1 MIRESTLPCG
11 VRLLTEAMPHVR
23 SATIGIFADVG
34 SAAEPPERRGISHLL
49 EHMLFK
55 GTARRSARKIA
66 EEMDAVGGN
75 LNAAT
80 DKELTVFYAHVID
93 RHLPLAVD
101 VLADMFLHSTLDA
114 GELRKERDV
123 VIEEIKMYDDSPDEV
138 VNDLFARSLWR
149 GAHLGDPVIGFAQTV
164 AGIERDTLAA
174 WHRSRYVPGT
184 VTIAAAGNLDHDG
197 LAAACAE
204 AFAGFGGAGRASEP
218 ETPAFVP
225 AVTVTHDDT
234 EQAYV
239 MLGMPGL
246 SMRDER
252 RYTLSVLDT
261 ILGGGMS
268 SRLFQEVREERG
280 LAYEVS
286 SFQQAYRAAGLFG
299 VSAGTSPERVQEC
312 IDVIVDQLD
321 RFAADG
327 ATEEEVIRAREHLK
341 GNMTLVLESTSSRM
355 SRLARNAIVH
365 GRQISA
371 EEVEAKFD
379 AVDRDAVNALA
390 RDLLAPA
397 QRGLC
402 VLGPLDPD
410 RVRLRGSTAA

>member
-1 MIRESTLPCG
+1 MIRESILPCG

-23 SATIGIFADVG
+23 SATIGIFAEVG
-34 SAAEPPERRGISHLL
+34 SAAEPRERRGISHLL

-55 GTARRSARKIA
+55 GTGRRTARKIA

-101 VLADMFLHSTLDA
+101 VLSDMFLHSTLDA

-138 VNDLFARSLWR
+138 VNDLFARTLWR
-149 GAHLGDPVIGFAQTV
+149 GAHLGDPVIGFAETV
-164 AGIERDTLAA
+164 AAIDRDTLVA
-174 WHRSRYVPGT
+174 WHRSRYVPAT
-184 VTIAAAGNLDHDG
+184 VTIAAAGNLDHDTV
-197 LAAACAE
+197 AAACAE
-204 AFAGFGGAGRASEP
+204 AFAGFGGVAEAQRP
-218 ETPAFVP
+218 ESPLFVP
-225 AVTVTHDDT
+225 SVTVTHDDT

-280 LAYEVS
+280 LAYEIS

-299 VSAGTSPERVQEC
+299 VSAGTSPERAQEC

-321 RFAADG
+321 RFATDG
-327 ATEEEVIRAREHLK
+327 ATADEVDRAREHLK
-341 GNMTLVLESTSSRM
+341 GNMTLVLESTSTRM

-371 EEVEAKFD
+371 EEVEERFD
-379 AVDRDAVNALA
+379 AVDRTAVDALA
-390 RDLLAPA
+390 RELLAPA

-402 VLGPLDPD
+402 VLGPLEPD
-410 RVRLRGSTAA
+410 RVRLRGSHAA

>member
-11 VRLLTEAMPHVR
+11 VRLLTEAMPQVR

-34 SAAEPPERRGISHLL
+34 SADEPPERRGISHLL

-55 GTARRSARKIA
+55 GTSRRSARRIA
-66 EEMDAVGGN
+66 EEMDAVGAN

-93 RHLPLAVD
+93 RHLPLAID

-114 GELRKERDV
+114 NELRKEREV

-138 VNDLFARSLWR
+138 VNDLFASTLWR
-149 GAHLGDPVIGFAQTV
+149 GAHLGDPVIGFAKTV
-164 AGIERDTLAA
+164 AAIERETLAE

-184 VTIAAAGNLDHDG
+184 VTIAAAGNLDHDT
-197 LAAACAE
+197 LAALCSA
-204 AFAGFGGAGRASEP
+204 AFAGFSGAGGAAEAEIP
-218 ETPAFVP
+218 VFVP
-225 AVTVTHDDT
+225 SVTITHDDT

-239 MLGMPGL
+239 MLGMPGI

-312 IDVIVDQLD
+312 IDVIVGELD

-327 ATEEEVIRAREHLK
+327 ATEDEVARAREHLK
-341 GNMTLVLESTSSRM
+341 GNMTLALENTSSRM

-371 EEVEAKFD
+371 EEVESRFD
-379 AVDRDAVNALA
+379 AVDVGAVNALA
-390 RDLLAPA
+390 RELLAPE

-410 RVRLRGSTAA
+410 RVTLRGFPAA

>member
-1 MIRESTLPCG
+1 MIRETTLSCG

-55 GTARRSARKIA
+55 GTTRRSARRIA

-93 RHLPLAVD
+93 RHLPLAID
-101 VLADMFLHSTLDA
+101 VLADMFLNSTLDA

-138 VNDLFARSLWR
+138 VSDLFARTLWR
-149 GAHLGDPVIGFAQTV
+149 GAHLGDPVIGFAETV
-164 AGIERDTLAA
+164 AGIERETLAA

-184 VTIAAAGNLDHDG
+184 VTIAAAGNLDHDS
-197 LAAACAE
+197 LAATCAT
-204 AFAGFGGAGRASEP
+204 AFAGFAGAGTAPAP
-218 ETPAFVP
+218 ESPIFVP
-225 AVTVTHDDT
+225 SVTITHDDT

-312 IDVIVDQLD
+312 LDVIVDQLD

-327 ATEEEVIRAREHLK
+327 ASDEEVERAREHLK

-371 EEVEAKFD
+371 EEVEMRFD
-379 AVDRDAVNALA
+379 AVDRAAVNALA
-390 RDLLAPA
+390 RELFAPE

-410 RVRLRGSTAA
+410 GVRLRGFTAA